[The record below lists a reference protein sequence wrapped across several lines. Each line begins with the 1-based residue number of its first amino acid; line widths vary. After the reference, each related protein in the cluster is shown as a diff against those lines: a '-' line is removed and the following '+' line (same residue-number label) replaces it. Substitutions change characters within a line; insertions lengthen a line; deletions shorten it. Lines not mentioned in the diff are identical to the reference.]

1 MPLVRIVSSSEV
13 PPQADALLQELS
25 RTLARELGKPES
37 YVMTCLEPRARM
49 TFAGTPAPSCYVE
62 VKNIGTFTS
71 AVTGRLSALICERL
85 SSTLGVPPDRIYI
98 EFADAKG
105 HLWGHDGSVFG

>member
-1 MPLVRIVSSSEV
+1 MPLVRIVTSSEV
-13 PPQADALLQELS
+13 PQQADALLQELS
-25 RTLARELGKPES
+25 RTLARELGKPEA

-49 TFAGTPAPSCYVE
+49 TFAGTAAPSCYVE

-71 AVTGRLSALICERL
+71 AATGRLSALICERL
-85 SSTLGVPPDRIYI
+85 SSALGVPADRIYI